1 MAEDRHRQGNL
12 MEMEKLKL
20 ALEEK
25 GKFQVGRSVKEEKIK
40 AVWRDDE
47 ETI

>member
-1 MAEDRHRQGNL
+1 VRNDKGLKVKVMAEDRHRQGNL

-25 GKFQVGRSVKEEKIK
+25 GKF
-40 AVWRDDE
+40 
-47 ETI
+47 